1 MNKFIK
7 YSGIILCG
15 TSLFVAAGC
24 SGDMNLGDEQASVTG
39 GLSIDFDISG
49 SPLTRGSA
57 YSPGEP
63 DYNENSISE
72 IDLFFYASDA
82 AEDEKSVYHYH
93 DGNGEVTT
101 VNISFDDLPESIKGD
116 TGFKIY
122 AVLNLK
128 NALGNTSSSAD
139 ANQKTFAELKSQITS
154 AEPLGT
160 KDSNHRS
167 FKAPDAPEV
176 FVMTNLA
183 QTDKK
188 NTGHVDEENGTKV
201 TISLKRV
208 ASKIRVA
215 LAIDDE
221 ITDDDG
227 TWTPDYS
234 NIRLYMSNGVRKA
247 RLDGDV
253 SKLALVDDTNPAKSD
268 YFNIITS
275 GNKGDGNSDFVYARA
290 ITKPKDGNKLTGEL
304 DEVYTFY
311 NELPHYTYP
320 SSWSENLTETHQP
333 MLTIVIPWEM
343 TDEDGNITYEPT
355 YYTVPVNTKG
365 ETVSNAYY
373 YIRAHIGMKGSATP
387 EASMPVDIECE
398 VLDWGTAAQTDVELK
413 PIRYL
418 ILNQKEFTINN
429 KTEWTVPFNST
440 HPCSIVD
447 CKVWVYG
454 YNDYESA
461 GEELKIVI
469 DDNTR
474 YGTSDSSPLAKDD
487 TLYDYSINNVD
498 NTFSFTHHLFEG
510 KFYLAKNTR
519 SSLQGRRNFFNPDLT
534 IGNGSDV
541 PRNKYYNQQ
550 VTETFADG
558 STRKYVRKNYIYTG
572 TQKLY
577 SRFDVEI
584 TLQHSDQPT
593 NTPYKETVILHFYP
607 NIYITSDAINS
618 SGGLNSHDG
627 WILVNGY
634 GTSAVDTG
642 GLKQVSAEEG
652 SSYRNRSL
660 TTFTV
665 TTLDESDKE
674 EHGWVIDD
682 PRTVYI
688 NNELSDASMTDVA
701 DNTTRWSYSY
711 GGPYD
716 GTSSSGGS
724 GTNRHRYGSGLNTM
738 WEYFEGP
745 KPWMIDWSQGVW
757 DVSTDVWSNNQ
768 NLEDGSP
775 NPQYHR
781 TLNYYYPANEAQDR
795 GNIIAP
801 KFTVVSYHAYALNS
815 GSGSGGD
822 KERARRRCAAYQQ
835 WGYPAGRWRLPTHAE
850 IKFVKQ
856 LQSSSVILDVFL
868 NENWCAQGIT
878 DDDGDLTSQG
888 NSGSSY
894 VRCVYDNWYWEQVD
908 ANGTSYNRIPDPDG
922 THANW
927 KKFHWGDRPKE
938 NPLSDNSDDTPT
950 VENFIRK
957 ATNNK

>member
-15 TSLFVAAGC
+15 ASLFVAAGC

-128 NALGNTSSSAD
+128 NALGSTSSSAE

-343 TDEDGNITYEPT
+343 TDEDGNPTYEPT

-429 KTEWTVPFNST
+429 KTEWTVPFSST
-440 HPCSIVD
+440 HECEIID
-447 CKVWVYG
+447 CKLWIYGVNSDYG
-454 YNDYESA
+454 YETA
-461 GEELKIVI
+461 VEI
-469 DDNTR
+469 DDETT
-474 YGTSDSSPLAKDD
+474 YGSGDERSISPTYKVKGRLYNYRVNDS
-487 TLYDYSINNVD
+487 D
-498 NTFSFTHHLFEG
+498 NTFTFEHEMFNA
-510 KFYLAKNTR
+510 KFNLVVN
-519 SSLQGRRNFFNPDLT
+519 
-534 IGNGSDV
+534 
-541 PRNKYYNQQ
+541 
-550 VTETFADG
+550 
-558 STRKYVRKNYIYTG
+558 STRGIRRPNLFYTDISENG
-572 TQKLY
+572 TDKIRDELYNEKKTDEQHGTYLHKKHVVEGSKKIY
-577 SRFDVEI
+577 SRFEVEI
-584 TLQHSDQPT
+584 TLKHKDQDKD
-593 NTPYKETVILHFYP
+593 TPYQETVILKFYP
-607 NIYITSDAINS
+607 NIYLSSEKIDE
-618 SGGLNSHDG
+618 SGGLSNHDG

-634 GTSAVDTG
+634 GTSDADTG
-642 GLKQVSAEEG
+642 KCKEVSG
-652 SSYRNRSL
+652 RNGNEQDSRAL
-660 TTFTV
+660 LTFTV
-665 TTLDESDKE
+665 TTLDESDKDDW
-674 EHGWVIDD
+674 GWVLDD
-682 PRTVYI
+682 PRTMYI
-688 NNELSDASMTDVA
+688 NNELSDGSMLTDEA
-701 DNTTRWSYSY
+701 DNINRWLSSDY

-716 GTSSSGGS
+716 GTINSGA
-724 GTNRHRYGSGLNTM
+724 TANRRGEYSTDRHKKGDGLHTM
-738 WEYFEGP
+738 WEYNKGL
-745 KPWMIDWSQGVW
+745 DWTINWSGGTW
-757 DVSTDVWSNNQ
+757 DVLKDFYSDQ
-768 NLEDGSP
+768 EYLEEGTP

-781 TLNYYYPANEAQDR
+781 TLSYYYPTHEILEKAK
-795 GNIIAP
+795 IIAP
-801 KFTVVSYHAYALNS
+801 KFTVVSYHAWAAE
-815 GSGSGGD
+815 GSED
-822 KERARRRCAAYQQ
+822 RETARRRCATYQQ
-835 WGYPAGRWRLPTHAE
+835 WGYPAGRWRLPTQSE

-856 LQSSSVILDVFL
+856 LQKTDVILDVFGGST
-868 NENWCAQGIT
+868 NWSAQGKVNS
-878 DDDGDLTSQG
+878 DGNLTTTG
-888 NSGSSY
+888 VAY
-894 VRCVYDNWYWEQVD
+894 TRCVYDNWYWEQVD

-927 KKFHWGDRPKE
+927 KIFHWGDRPKE
-938 NPLSDNSDDTPT
+938 NPLSDNSDDAPT

-957 ATNNK
+957 ATTNK